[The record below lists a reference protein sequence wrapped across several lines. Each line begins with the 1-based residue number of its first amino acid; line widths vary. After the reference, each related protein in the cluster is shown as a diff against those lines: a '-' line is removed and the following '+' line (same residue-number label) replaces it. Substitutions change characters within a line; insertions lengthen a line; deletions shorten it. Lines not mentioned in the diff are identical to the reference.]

1 MSIGTE
7 EYELTKKEHKYLEGG
22 IAVLIDSIIQDIEI
36 LLAGK
41 PWIETMMLSK
51 YLPKNYVHRY
61 NVTFAKQFLD
71 TVMAVAYKFQDKEA
85 FWSLNSVAEQMAMN
99 AILAEAEGY
108 AETYHAKIDL
118 TKLTDLL
125 FSDIDFE
132 LLFDPRFDGIED
144 DEEFKTAHGMENLS
158 FKDWFKP
165 FSSEFYR
172 LKQTVET
179 DES

>member
-1 MSIGTE
+1 MSIGIE
-7 EYELTKKEHKYLEGG
+7 EYELTKREQKYLEGG

-36 LLAGK
+36 LFAGK

-61 NVTFAKQFLD
+61 DVTLAKQFLD
-71 TVMAVAYKFQDKEA
+71 TVMAVAYKFQDQEA
-85 FWSLNSVAEQMAMN
+85 FWTLNSVAEQMAMY

-108 AETYHAKIDL
+108 AETYNAKIDI

-125 FSDIDFE
+125 FYDIDFE
-132 LLFDPRFDGIED
+132 LLFDPRFDGFED
-144 DEEFKTAHGMENLS
+144 DEEFKAAHGMENLS

-165 FSSEFYR
+165 FSSEFCR
-172 LKQTVET
+172 HKQIVEK
-179 DES
+179 E